1 MNGGSLMDQWLIG
14 LGIAVVIIL
23 AAAILLL
30 LVWSAAKR
38 ILRLARAAL
47 QLVIEIKENTT
58 AIWALQQTNEVAL
71 DILEEAKEIK
81 DHAELVAEAL
91 HEVNQ

>member
-1 MNGGSLMDQWLIG
+1 MNDATLMDQWLIG

-23 AAAILLL
+23 AAAVLLL
-30 LVWSAAKR
+30 LVWSAARR
-38 ILRLARAAL
+38 ILRFAKDAL
-47 QLVIEIKENTT
+47 QLVIEIKENTS
-58 AIWALQQTNEVAL
+58 AIWTLQQTNGVAL

-81 DHAELVAEAL
+81 EHASLVAEAL